1 MPKRRPG
8 GPVPRGDRRRRDRI
22 PNVPPLV
29 ARDPASLDE
38 SSAEPAAPQAAPSRP
53 LRPTLRAA
61 AGAPRFARTQAPPLD
76 LTAEYRFV
84 ARDLRQI
91 GLLAT
96 LAFVVLGILA
106 FVIH

>member
-1 MPKRRPG
+1 M
-8 GPVPRGDRRRRDRI
+8 
-22 PNVPPLV
+22 
-29 ARDPASLDE
+29 DE
-38 SSAEPAAPQAAPSRP
+38 NGAEPAPAEAAPSRP

-76 LTAEYRFV
+76 LSAEYRFV

-91 GLLAT
+91 GLLAA